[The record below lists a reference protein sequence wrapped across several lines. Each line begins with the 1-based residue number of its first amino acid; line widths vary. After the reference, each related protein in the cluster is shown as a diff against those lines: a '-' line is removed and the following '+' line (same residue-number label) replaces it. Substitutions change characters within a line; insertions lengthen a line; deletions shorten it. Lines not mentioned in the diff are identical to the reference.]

1 MHFGAP
7 VRSLVDY
14 RWCLVSDGW
23 VVVQAAVTVSLLR
36 GRPRGRLR
44 GTTTPWTNSSP
55 PHTPHGA
62 ERSSAPAR
70 HSAFSGQVVQS
81 DFAYSTSAGDSA
93 KKSSGA

>member
-7 VRSLVDY
+7 GKDLSGHVRT
-14 RWCLVSDGW
+14 RFGW
-23 VVVQAAVTVSLLR
+23 VGVRQAAVTVSLLR

-55 PHTPHGA
+55 PHTPHGS

-70 HSAFSGQVVQS
+70 HSAFSGQVVQR
-81 DFAYSTSAGDSA
+81 DLAYSTSAGDSA